1 LPSRRRATDPTD
13 ARVHRSLRS
22 VQRPNLGRLEQS
34 KRREADLFAMR
45 PRKFFGKPVR
55 GS

>member
-1 LPSRRRATDPTD
+1 
-13 ARVHRSLRS
+13 

-45 PRKFFGKPVR
+45 PRELTVSPA
-55 GS
+55 